1 MVGAMTRMALQIQVR
16 RHLQLDDYFLLF
28 ACLCLTAGTIVG
40 FINVD
45 NLYFSE
51 DLNLN
56 PGEFVEL
63 LEAGVDVAGRID
75 AYERLYYTYP
85 GLLWASIFAVKF
97 AYLSFFRQL
106 VDRVRPIVIY
116 WRIIVGTTII
126 ALPICI
132 ISIYVT
138 CFKWGSAAGMYI
150 LVRKCKAITEHV
162 LQPCVFSRFT

>member
-1 MVGAMTRMALQIQVR
+1 MSLTSSTILPPLYEGRVSRLAFQAPFYAFAMVGAMTRMALQIQVR

-40 FINVD
+40 YINVD

-85 GLLWASIFAVKF
+85 ALL
-97 AYLSFFRQL
+97 
-106 VDRVRPIVIY
+106 
-116 WRIIVGTTII
+116 
-126 ALPICI
+126 
-132 ISIYVT
+132 
-138 CFKWGSAAGMYI
+138 
-150 LVRKCKAITEHV
+150 
-162 LQPCVFSRFT
+162 